1 MKNFFAK
8 TLPVLSRIAPGIA
21 AAIGGP
27 IPAVAAAA
35 VQSLADALGAPGD
48 TPQDIALKLA
58 GATPDQMLAI
68 KQADNAFQ
76 TRMAEVGVD
85 VFRLEIED
93 RKDARAHGQKMGN
106 VPQMLLTVLFYLG
119 FFLTTWWV
127 LTQVAPDIG
136 EFQKTALIY
145 LLGILSGEIPRMQQ
159 YWFGSSSGSREKTN
173 LLAGIRGPNER

>member
-1 MKNFFAK
+1 MKNIFAK
-8 TLPVLSRIAPGIA
+8 ALPILTKVAPGIA

-35 VQSLADALGAPGD
+35 VQALADSLGDATA
-48 TPQDIALKLA
+48 TPENVALKVA
-58 GATPDQMLAI
+58 GASPDQMLAF

-76 TRMAEVGVD
+76 TRMAEIGVD

-93 RKDARAHGQKMGN
+93 RKDARLFGSKMN
-106 VPQMLLTVLFYLG
+106 NIPQIVLTLVFYLG
-119 FFLTTWWV
+119 FFATTWWV

-159 YWFGSSSGSREKTN
+159 YWFGSSSSSREKNTM
-173 LLAGIRGPNER
+173 LANMRPPA